1 MTIICPLSLSP
12 DVQNLLN
19 LYYHHPRVFIMRIQ
33 KENSHAI
40 NYIAI
45 WLSIE
50 DGYKPTLSAFEIVK
64 SLLNA
69 ISSTPYC
76 VVKYFP
82 S

>member
-1 MTIICPLSLSP
+1 
-12 DVQNLLN
+12 
-19 LYYHHPRVFIMRIQ
+19 MRIQ

-69 ISSTPYC
+69 ILSTPYC